1 MVQLNINVDLS
12 VVKGSLDQIKRK
24 IPAATSKGIAQAG
37 LFIALAIKER
47 TRKGISVQGSSFKPY
62 SQAYAKKRAKR
73 NATLT
78 PNLFFTGQMLGNMSF
93 KKLSQTKGQV
103 FFPHRQQNIKAF
115 FNDQTRPFFDVND
128 KEEERAIKIFSK
140 TFERELR
147 I

>member
-1 MVQLNINVDLS
+1 MVSVNINVNVS
-12 VVKGSLDQIKRK
+12 AAKGSLNQLKRK
-24 IPAATSKGIAQAG
+24 IPTATRKGIAIAST
-37 LFIALAIKER
+37 FIQNAIKDR
-47 TRKGISVQGSSFKPY
+47 TRKGISVKGSKFKEY
-62 SQAYAKKRAKR
+62 SRAYRKVRAER

-93 KKLSQTKGQV
+93 KVLSKTKGQI
-103 FFPHRQQNIKAF
+103 FFPNREANIKAF